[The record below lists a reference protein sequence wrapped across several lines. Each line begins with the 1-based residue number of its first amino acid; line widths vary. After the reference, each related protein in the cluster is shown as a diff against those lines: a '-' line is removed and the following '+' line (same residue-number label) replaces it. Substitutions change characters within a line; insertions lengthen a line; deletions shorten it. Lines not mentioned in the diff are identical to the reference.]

1 MAIIHKLV
9 RIHLLL
15 DPMEG
20 RPNGAWVIEY
30 RGQAFLTDPGGGNPE
45 PFTWSGQ
52 PSQVVESRAKAT
64 TPLIGFDVKTR
75 EDIARQL
82 RINPALVEFVQR
94 SDPTFPE
101 PIVTFSEGPI
111 WDAEAHRTLGADE
124 KGAPAS
130 SAGDHGISPR
140 RSLEAPQVRHPGGV
154 DVRFGA

>member
-1 MAIIHKLV
+1 MAINHRLV

-30 RGQAFLTDPGGGNPE
+30 RRQAFLTDPGGGNPE
-45 PFTWSGQ
+45 PFSRSGQ
-52 PSQVVESRAKAT
+52 PSQVVESRAKVRP
-64 TPLIGFDVKTR
+64 PLTGFDVKTR

-101 PIVTFSEGPI
+101 PIVTFNDGPI
-111 WDAEAHRTLGADE
+111 WDAEAVEGWAPTSKALPLPLPEITEPPHSGAS
-124 KGAPAS
+124 KTSG
-130 SAGDHGISPR
+130 
-140 RSLEAPQVRHPGGV
+140 
-154 DVRFGA
+154 